1 MIKPLKR
8 ISIAIVM
15 SSSFFY
21 CSAYAQDAQEE
32 SSSPDFTM
40 GFNYSVN
47 FQAYKGHKTSQTL
60 LPVFFYDNDKFY
72 IEGDDAGSYLFKD
85 DKNQLRLD
93 AHYDGN
99 TYDPSGELYLLDKR
113 KWSVLAGASYMRITP
128 YGGFKARLNTD
139 TLSRSKGTIL
149 RASYLAELDK
159 GNLTVYPEAG
169 FQWNNA
175 KYNQYYYGVS
185 DAESKRS
192 GIAAYEPG
200 QSISPFVSM
209 TANYKLSKHV
219 NAFSSVEFNYLSN
232 EQFKS
237 PMVKKRTD
245 ITPAVGLTFTF

>member
-1 MIKPLKR
+1 MLKPLKK
-8 ISIAIVM
+8 IAIAIVI
-15 SSSFFY
+15 SNCFFY
-21 CSAYAQDAQEE
+21 YTAYAEE
-32 SSSPDFTM
+32 SSSPDLTM

-60 LPVFFYDNDKFY
+60 LPTIFYDNDKFY
-72 IEGDDAGSYLFKD
+72 IEGDDAGYYLFKD
-85 DKNQLRLD
+85 DKNQLRID
-93 AHYDGN
+93 GHYDGN
-99 TYDPSGELYLLDKR
+99 SYDPSGELRLLDKR

-139 TLSRSKGTIL
+139 VLSRSKGTIL

-192 GIAAYEPG
+192 GIAAYQPG

-209 TANYKLSKHV
+209 TANYQLSKHV